1 MGTNWERYKLA
12 VRGSTSQGAPVSGD
26 HYSSL
31 GFDLIDASGFV
42 DIAQVIFEKGNIA
55 GTPTEIDYNTE
66 LNRLKRRYQKSYDVD
81 VAPQT
86 ATMTNPLRADITP
99 VVFANDVTNTHYYKF
114 DVSTRKTPSIQYFSP
129 SSGQLGDALNLS
141 ATNSY
146 ESLDLRKTSGSRNS
160 AGAYRTALT
169 GNVTLSSTV
178 NKDGFVLD
186 LLGGVL
192 EGDKIAV
199 HYVADADINKNFKRT

>member
-1 MGTNWERYKLA
+1 MLSF
-12 VRGSTSQGAPVSGD
+12 VRLLTLSFQLCLIFAAYSQDNATRTLYFAYGAYCPQQELYTWTCKWCKYISN
-26 HYSSL
+26 
-31 GFDLIDASGFV
+31 FE
-42 DIAQVIFEKGNIA
+42 IAN
-55 GTPTEIDYNTE
+55 
-66 LNRLKRRYQKSYDVD
+66 
-81 VAPQT
+81 
-86 ATMTNPLRADITP
+86 
-99 VVFANDVTNTHYYKF
+99 VTNTHYYKF
-114 DVSTRKTPSIQYFSP
+114 DVSTRKVPSIQYFSP

-169 GNVTLSSTV
+169 GNDTLSSTV